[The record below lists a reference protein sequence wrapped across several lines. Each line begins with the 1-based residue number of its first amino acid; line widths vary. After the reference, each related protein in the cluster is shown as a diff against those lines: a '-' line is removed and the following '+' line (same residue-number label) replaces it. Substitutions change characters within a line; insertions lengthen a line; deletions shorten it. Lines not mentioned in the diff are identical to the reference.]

1 MYKSPSLSVWWIARR
16 LSKRENQRLENQ
28 ILTYFYVLIAVDKI
42 KISVHGEALFLT
54 RQNINLFSDSK
65 EFTITS

>member
-54 RQNINLFSDSK
+54 R
-65 EFTITS
+65 